1 MGQKSHLFFRLQLYN
16 KCSSGHTIILFHAYQ
31 YNITSYMIY
40 GSHYYNLPL
49 FKMEDIPSELTRI
62 YMFIILLTFLT
73 HPITAI
79 AVTQELVKGFTATPD
94 SSVTLFQPLLSDKVG
109 NYSLGFLRVD
119 RTQLVVVIIHVPS
132 QERLWTVGKGL
143 VTRWSSKTRLSFNGS
158 LVISNERSGALWSSH
173 TDGDRVRLLGTS
185 NLLIEKVGDT
195 SLILWQSFDFPDNTL
210 MEGQN
215 FTSAMTLVSSNG
227 LYSMKLGSDFIGFY
241 AKFVAN
247 SDPGHLYFQHDP
259 MEAKARIIEGGGP
272 IRVVVSPDGFLGM
285 YQNDT
290 APVDVQPFTSFQQP
304 GTGNRRVRLEP
315 DGNLIGYY
323 WTRSSWLVDFKQV
336 ADSCD
341 LPSSC
346 GPYGLCQRGKGCSCL
361 DPRISYTSGR
371 SENKE
376 TIIGSDDDLCQ
387 KKSRVIRRIG
397 VELPNKEIMAYTIMS
412 SLEKCERA
420 CEENCTCWGA
430 VYSNTSGFCYTID
443 YPIQT
448 LVEVL
453 DDTKVGYFK
462 VRESVEK
469 DNKVI
474 GLWVGLGLLC
484 GLVLLILGIG
494 GVILYKKESRGVKGY
509 VEEDGLDG
517 GVGPYKNLGSA
528 SFKSIELSV
537 R

>member
-1 MGQKSHLFFRLQLYN
+1 MYD
-16 KCSSGHTIILFHAYQ
+16 IL
-31 YNITSYMIY
+31 
-40 GSHYYNLPL
+40 
-49 FKMEDIPSELTRI
+49 SELTRI
-62 YMFIILLTFLT
+62 YSFLLILTVLT
-73 HPITAI
+73 HPISATT
-79 AVTQELVKGFTATPD
+79 VTPQELRKGFTATPD
-94 SSVTLFQPLLSDKVG
+94 SSVTSFQPLLSDSVG

-119 RTQLVVVIIHVPS
+119 KSQLALVVIHNPS
-132 QERLWTVGKGL
+132 KEQLWAAGKGL
-143 VTRWSSKTRLSFNGS
+143 LSRWSSQTRLSFNGS
-158 LVISNERSGALWSSH
+158 LVITDARTRVLWSSH
-173 TDGDRVRLLGTS
+173 THGDRVRLSNTS
-185 NLLIEKVGDT
+185 NLIIEKGGDNF
-195 SLILWQSFDFPDNTL
+195 SIIWQSFDFPYNTL

-215 FTSAMTLVSSNG
+215 FTSDMTLVSSNG
-227 LYSMKLGSDFIGFY
+227 MYTMKLGPDFIGFY
-241 AKFVAN
+241 AKFVAS
-247 SDPGHLYFQHDP
+247 SDPGHLYFQHNP
-259 MEAKARIIEGGGP
+259 MEAKARVMEGGGP

-285 YQNDT
+285 YQNST

-336 ADSCD
+336 ADHCD

-361 DPRISYTSGR
+361 DDRRSYTSGR
-371 SENKE
+371 CDTEE
-376 TIIGSDDDLCQ
+376 IRVTDDDLCREKYTVL
-387 KKSRVIRRIG
+387 KKIG
-397 VELPNKEIMAYTIMS
+397 VELPNKEIMAYTIMN
-412 SLEKCERA
+412 SLEKCARA

-448 LVEVL
+448 IVEAL

-462 VRESVEK
+462 VREGAGKE
-469 DNKVI
+469 NKLI

-484 GLVLLILGIG
+484 GLVLLSLGIG
-494 GVILYKKESRGVKGY
+494 GVFLYKRESRGVKGY
-509 VEEDGLDG
+509 VEEDGG

-528 SFKSIELSV
+528 SFKSVELSV